1 MKSARTPAESVA
13 LPPVRFL
20 WLQWLR
26 RHPLAAFLV
35 GLVLTFASAP
45 LDEQFRDGDLVEAL
59 RLTVVLLAGLLA
71 LSDRRGTLIWGIALV
86 TPAMVGKWVNH
97 WLPDLVPDW
106 TFLAPA
112 LLFCVF
118 VVLRLLRFIL
128 RAPRVDSEVLCAGV
142 AGYLMLGLLW
152 SLLYIL
158 TARLVPDSFAF
169 TVSPVGSQ
177 SMKGFTALYYSLI
190 TLTTVGYGDIVP
202 LSGTARMLAMMEAMA
217 GTFYVA
223 VLISRL
229 VAIYSSTQ
237 PPAEEPSDSPKP

>member
-1 MKSARTPAESVA
+1 MKSASTVTEPVA
-13 LPPVRFL
+13 LPPVRFP

-26 RHPLAAFLV
+26 RHPVAAFLT
-35 GLVLTFASAP
+35 GLVLAIASIP
-45 LDEQFRDGDLVEAL
+45 LDEQFHDGDLVEVL
-59 RLTVVLLAGLLA
+59 RLTVVLLAGLFA
-71 LSDRRGTLIWGIALV
+71 LSDRHRILVWGIVLA

-106 TFLAPA
+106 TFLVPA
-112 LLFCVF
+112 LLFCMF

-152 SLLYIL
+152 TMAYVLK
-158 TARLVPDSFAF
+158 ARLAPDSFAF
-169 TVSPVGSQ
+169 TVGPVGSQ
-177 SMKGFTALYYSLI
+177 SMKGLTALYYSFI

-202 LSGTARMLAMMEAMA
+202 MSGATRMLAMMEAIT

-223 VLISRL
+223 MLISRL
-229 VAIYSSTQ
+229 VAVYSSAQ
-237 PPAEEPSDSPKP
+237 PPAEDPRDATRT